1 MCGRYATSRTSS
13 TLTQAF
19 EADLVRLDAELEPD
33 YNLAPTKPAPVVIGR
48 RDADGSGPLQREL
61 TVAHWGLIPG
71 WAKDR
76 SIGHRLINAR
86 AETLAEKPS
95 FKRAF
100 AQRRTLLPADGY
112 YEWYAGGDDGPVDSR
127 GKPRKQPFF
136 IRPKDGSVLAMAGL
150 HEFWKDPETGAWVLS
165 FTVITTTAEDA
176 VGHIHERMP
185 LMVEPGAWDAWLDPA
200 PRPTAELLDLLT
212 PAAPGLLD
220 AYPVSTAVN
229 NVRNNG
235 PELIDPVGSEPAAE

>member
-1 MCGRYATSRTSS
+1 MCGRYATSRTTS
-13 TLTQAF
+13 TLNQAF
-19 EADLVRLDAELEPD
+19 EADLVTVVGDLEPD
-33 YNLAPTKPAPVVIGR
+33 YNLAPTKTAPIVIGR
-48 RDADGSGPLQREL
+48 REAADDSAPLQREL
-61 TVAHWGLIPG
+61 TVARWGLVPS

-76 SIGHRLINAR
+76 SIGNRMINAR

-100 AQRRTLLPADGY
+100 AKRRTLVPADGY
-112 YEWYAGGDDGPVDSR
+112 YEWYAGDPDEK

-136 IRPKDGSVLAMAGL
+136 IRPKDGSVMAMAGL
-150 HEFWKDPETGAWVLS
+150 HEFWKDPATDEWLTT
-165 FTVITTTAEDA
+165 FTIITTEAEDA
-176 VGHIHERMP
+176 LGQIHDRMP
-185 LMVEPGAWDAWLDPA
+185 LMVAPDVWSMWLDPT
-200 PRPTAELLDLLT
+200 PRPTAELLEMLT

-235 PELIDPVGSEPAAE
+235 PELIDPVPAAAE